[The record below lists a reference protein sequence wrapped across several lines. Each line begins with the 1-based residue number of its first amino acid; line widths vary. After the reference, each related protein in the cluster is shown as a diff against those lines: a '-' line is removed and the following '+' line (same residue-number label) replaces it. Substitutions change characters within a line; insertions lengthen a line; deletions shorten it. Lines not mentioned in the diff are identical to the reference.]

1 MANRWKTFL
10 TLGGEWCAVKKK
22 DRFSIIINYHI
33 NHELC
38 RSGVNYVVEN
48 ARFLEFDNS
57 VDERY
62 KTGPKDLFFGKV
74 SIKYRLEKTR
84 IAFISIRIVYKL

>member
-1 MANRWKTFL
+1 M
-10 TLGGEWCAVKKK
+10 
-22 DRFSIIINYHI
+22 
-33 NHELC
+33 
-38 RSGVNYVVEN
+38 NYVVEN